1 MSATS
6 PAPTSAPTAERTTYR
21 IEMDHV
27 EACNCRH
34 GCNCQFGGFPNEGK
48 CESIIGYHIRG
59 GGYGN
64 VDLAGTKVV
73 VAMKYPGA
81 IHEGNGRCVL
91 FVGEGASPEQVKA
104 IDEIWSGRAGGMP
117 WEALAGTLDSREGP
131 LVRPIEMK
139 IDGTR
144 SSFEIPG
151 VLELELTPL
160 INPVS
165 GEEKEVQIRYPKG
178 GFFWNQADCSTTARM
193 RVQHGDLAFS
203 YPGNYAS
210 AAVAEWSNEA

>member
-1 MSATS
+1 NRMGVLYKTCKQVAGRRCLRPGRAPPTIREGVHRLPGGSMSATS
-6 PAPTSAPTAERTTYR
+6 PAPTSAPAAERTTYR

-48 CESIIGYHIRG
+48 CEFIIGYHIRG

-131 LVRPIEMK
+131 LVRP
-139 IDGTR
+139 
-144 SSFEIPG
+144 
-151 VLELELTPL
+151 
-160 INPVS
+160 
-165 GEEKEVQIRYPKG
+165 
-178 GFFWNQADCSTTARM
+178 
-193 RVQHGDLAFS
+193 
-203 YPGNYAS
+203 
-210 AAVAEWSNEA
+210 